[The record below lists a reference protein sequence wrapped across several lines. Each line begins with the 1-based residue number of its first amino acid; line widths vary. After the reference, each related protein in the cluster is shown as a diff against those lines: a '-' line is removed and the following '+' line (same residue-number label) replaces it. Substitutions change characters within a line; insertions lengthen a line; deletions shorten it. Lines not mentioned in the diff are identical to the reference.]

1 MTILLGEELGY
12 ARKGPYITIT
22 NFCTATGFALQ
33 LHFHLG
39 LVRLDFDSFE
49 CPAEGIALEILAP
62 EVKMALYRSFR
73 PGGRGIF
80 RFSTV
85 ADCKTL
91 LKRVD

>member
-1 MTILLGEELGY
+1 
-12 ARKGPYITIT
+12 
-22 NFCTATGFALQ
+22 
-33 LHFHLG
+33 
-39 LVRLDFDSFE
+39 VRLDFDSFE